1 MKKGVFFTGVLVV
14 VISFFMI
21 ICIGAAQEKK
31 KVTLRWGSSKAGSA
45 GYVTLFGVAKVIN
58 DRAPDLYVEAVPTGG
73 SIASQR
79 MMAKGELEGCYS
91 GTWNFLDIYFNRGP
105 YAKSPYPPDAV
116 KPYQTWHC
124 YLVEEFVVTRANR
137 TDIKSWRDL
146 AGKKVFVPVP
156 GSSVFEVPRAAF
168 TALGIWDKM
177 KVVEL
182 PFTALP
188 DALNMGT
195 IDAAVGYANG
205 NVLIPWM
212 AEVDSRVKVKIVNPT
227 PEELEVIKKV
237 SGYSVESLNVKKAF
251 SQDVGVAT
259 AHTVADFYGFHV
271 GKNLPAKHAY
281 RIFQILVENA
291 KEVAKIHA
299 MLEEYAKDPLG
310 MQIKAISTIPEIPV
324 HPGVADY
331 LKEKGVWK
339 KEFKVGKE

>member
-1 MKKGVFFTGVLVV
+1 MKKGF
-14 VISFFMI
+14 FFMGI
-21 ICIGAAQEKK
+21 FTATVLLLATVSTGEAQQAKK
-31 KVTLRWGSSKAGSA
+31 TTLRWGSSKAGSA
-45 GYVTLFGVAKVIN
+45 GYVTLFGVAKIVN
-58 DRAPDLYVEAVPTGG
+58 DRAPDLYIEAVPTGG

-105 YAKSPYPPDAV
+105 YAKSPYPPGAV

-205 NVLIPWM
+205 KVLIPWM
-212 AEVDSRVKVKIVNPT
+212 AEVDSRVKVRVVNPA

-237 SGYSVESLNVKKAF
+237 SGYSVASLNVKKAF
-251 SQDVGVAT
+251 SQDVGVAA
-259 AHTVADFYGFHV
+259 AHTISDYYGFHI
-271 GKNLPAKHAY
+271 GKNLPAKYAH

-291 KEVAKIHA
+291 KEVAKVHA
-299 MLEEYAKDPLG
+299 MLEEYANDPLG
-310 MQIKAISTIPEIPV
+310 MQIKAANSIPEIPV

-339 KEFKVGKE
+339 KEFKIGKE